1 MPVALLDEIAARLKT
16 QGVGTTASTASWFV
30 AKGFLPP
37 TPDRVIALFETGGFP
52 NDPHE
57 SALIDRPTFQ
67 VRVRGNA
74 YGYSTARTKIG
85 AARTALEVGN
95 STLSGR
101 RYIHIVAQSEPV
113 SLGQDENNRPS
124 LVVNFT
130 ALRSRTS

>member
-1 MPVALLDEIAARLKT
+1 MLLDEIATRLQS

-37 TPDRVIALFETGGFP
+37 TPDKCIALFETGGLP

-57 SALIDRPTFQ
+57 AALVDRPTFQ
-67 VRVRGNA
+67 VRVRGDA
-74 YGYSTARTKIG
+74 YGYSTGRAKLG

-95 STLSGR
+95 TTLSGR
-101 RYIHIVAQSEPV
+101 RFIHVVAQGEPV

-124 LVVNFT
+124 LVMNFT
-130 ALRSRTS
+130 ALRSRT